1 MQMETAPRE
10 MGGIMTDPAL
20 AQRAYTTILQH
31 FVDHGRGP
39 HYTELALA
47 LGISTEEA
55 RQAQDD
61 AIQGARIGCWKSP
74 LTDYIGSVA
83 PFSNLPTQYL
93 ISVDG
98 VQKWYGQ

>member
-1 MQMETAPRE
+1 MNDQTL
-10 MGGIMTDPAL
+10 T
-20 AQRAYTTILQH
+20 QRAYTTILEH
-31 FVDHGRGP
+31 FVETPAEQISGHGRGP
-39 HYTELALA
+39 HYTELAGF

-55 RQAQDD
+55 RLAQAD
-61 AIQGARIGCWKSP
+61 AVEGSRIGCWNSP
-74 LTDYIGSVA
+74 LTDYIGSWA

>member
-1 MQMETAPRE
+1 
-10 MGGIMTDPAL
+10 MTEPAL

-31 FVDHGRGP
+31 FVEHGRGP

-47 LGISTEEA
+47 LGLSTEEA

-61 AIQGARIGCWKSP
+61 AIRGARIGCWKSP

>member
-1 MQMETAPRE
+1 MQE
-10 MGGIMTDPAL
+10 PAL
-20 AQRAYTTILQH
+20 AQRAYTTILEH
-31 FVDHGRGP
+31 FVEHGRAP

-55 RQAQDD
+55 RRAQAA
-61 AIQGARIGCWKSP
+61 AIEGARIGCWQSP
-74 LTDYIGSVA
+74 LTDYIGSIA

-98 VQKWYGQ
+98 AQKWYGQ